1 MNIPAAITQHPRSV
15 ALIVAF
21 VAATAGGV
29 ATPHVLYGDAPSEPS
44 KVTKT
49 DTDVPV
55 VAGTLQKGTPDYKTI
70 LPAGHS
76 IKDYGGWT
84 RVSPPKRD
92 PVYAYVDHIGAIP
105 INVSQQPIPKDFGD
119 DPDSQVHDLAQGY
132 GASNVIK
139 VGSTTV
145 YIGTSAKGPQS
156 VIFIKS
162 GLLVLIKASAAVSD
176 KQWQEYIQSLS

>member
-1 MNIPAAITQHPRSV
+1 MNIPTAITQHPRSV
-15 ALIVAF
+15 ILIASCL
-21 VAATAGGV
+21 AAIAGGI
-29 ATPHVLYGDAPSEPS
+29 ATPHLLYGTAPSGAS
-44 KVTKT
+44 DTAKT

>member
-1 MNIPAAITQHPRSV
+1 MNIPSAITQHPRSV
-15 ALIVAF
+15 ALIVACT
-21 VAATAGGV
+21 AAIAGGV
-29 ATPHVLYGDAPSEPS
+29 ATPYVLYGSANSRPSDAAQA
-44 KVTKT
+44 

-76 IKDYGGWT
+76 IEDYGGWT

-92 PVYAYVDHIGAIP
+92 PVYAYVDHIGSIP

-119 DPDSQVHDLAQGY
+119 DPDSQVQDLAEGY
-132 GASNVIK
+132 GASTVIK
-139 VGSTTV
+139 TGSTTV

-156 VIFIKS
+156 VIFIKD
-162 GLLVLIKASAAVSD
+162 GLLVLIKASAVVPD
-176 KQWQEYIQSLS
+176 QQWQQYIQSLG